1 MNRFRWPIVTALAAL
16 SWVAPRRAQACS
28 YGPLPPHPT
37 DPAEAAVDGTPPSAI
52 AKPSFTVKRGHG
64 PEGSCGSQSSDS
76 CADTGSIS
84 VHFEPATDDR
94 TDAATMG
101 YQVEVVDGVAPTDP
115 TWPSSA
121 VRAYDGNTLYFHW
134 SDGESDEQET
144 IDFTLALRAVD
155 RAGNQGP
162 ATEIRIRHGGSE
174 ESCRMTGSGVNLAW
188 WLLAGALWAARKT
201 ASARRAS
208 A

>member
-1 MNRFRWPIVTALAAL
+1 M
-16 SWVAPRRAQACS
+16 PRRAEACS
-28 YGPLPPHPT
+28 YGPLAPHQT
-37 DPAEAAVDGTPPSAI
+37 DAAEAAVDTTPPSAI

-64 PEGSCGSQSSDS
+64 PDGSCGSESSDS

-94 TDAATMG
+94 TDATSMG
-101 YQVEVVDGVAPTDP
+101 YEVEVVDGVAPTDP

-121 VRAYDGNTLYFHW
+121 VRAFDGNTLYFHW
-134 SDGESDEQET
+134 SDGDSDEQET
-144 IDFTLALRAVD
+144 IDFTLAIRAVD

-174 ESCRMTGSGVNLAW
+174 EGCRVTGSGVNLAW
-188 WLLAGALWAARKT
+188 WLLAGALWAARK
-201 ASARRAS
+201 RAS
-208 A
+208 ASRASA